1 MMNRYRP
8 HSLPGFVLVTG
19 FLLPTLVVA
28 EDVPEWLSGPPET
41 EVPECLQAFLHTLK
55 ETAEI
60 DQAGSFRNLAEK
72 RLANLVN
79 RAWEARR
86 SIPEDSYKATLTFLY
101 MKPDGAPRHFRFQMS
116 GEEIDRLGSDC
127 EN

>member
-1 MMNRYRP
+1 MTRSGP
-8 HSLPGFVLVTG
+8 CSLAGFALVAGCLT
-19 FLLPTLVVA
+19 LSQAVADDLPA
-28 EDVPEWLSGPPET
+28 WLSGPPKT
-41 EVPECLQAFLHTLK
+41 EVPRCLQSFFQTVK

-60 DQAGSFRNLAEK
+60 DQAGSFHNLAEK

-86 SIPEDSYKATLTFLY
+86 SHPEESYEATLTFLY

-116 GEEIDRLGSDC
+116 GGEIDRLGSNC

>member
-1 MMNRYRP
+1 MNRSRL
-8 HSLPGFVLVTG
+8 HSLAGLVIVTG
-19 FLLPTLVVA
+19 VLLPTLVVA

-41 EVPECLQAFLHTLK
+41 EVPPCLHAFLNTVK

-60 DQAGSFRNLAEK
+60 EQAGSFRNLAEK

-86 SIPEDSYKATLTFLY
+86 SIPEDSYKATLAFLY

-116 GEEIDRLGSDC
+116 GEEIDRLGSNC